1 MRGAGLRTP
10 RAPVRIWVETLKR
23 IAPVLSNSD
32 ANDVVLFGSQAM
44 SIYTRRALASKDLDL
59 LVPGIT
65 IRVLEDLCDEF
76 TDAAGKRPVYDF
88 TVGQYSGRRYPVG
101 HIYLRHGSGYPLVVE
116 FFQTFLGFES
126 RRLTPFLRFKQKWGI
141 NIQVFSPEAIIGTR
155 LSFRPPERVTKFNA
169 VRLSRF
175 IRTLGKS
182 VDWLVVNSFLDAFQ
196 LRAVAVEN
204 IEELR
209 AKRISIPGSSNVLA
223 AATSDQDRSE
233 G

>member
-1 MRGAGLRTP
+1 LRAPRTP
-10 RAPVRIWVETLKR
+10 ARIWVETLKR
-23 IAPVLSNSD
+23 IAPVLSKSD

-44 SIYTRRALASKDLDL
+44 SVYTQRALASKDLDL
-59 LVPGIT
+59 IVPGIT
-65 IRVLEDLCDEF
+65 IRVLEDLSDEF

-126 RRLTPFLRFKQKWGI
+126 RRLTPFLTFRQKWGI
-141 NIQVFSPEAIIGTR
+141 NVQVLVPEAIIGTR
-155 LSFRPPERVTKFNA
+155 LSFRPPERVTRFNA

-175 IRTLGKS
+175 IRTLGKG
-182 VDWLVVNSFLDAFQ
+182 VDWSVVNSFLDAFQ
-196 LRAVAVEN
+196 LRGTAIEN
-204 IEELR
+204 IEELH

-223 AATSDQDRSE
+223 AT
-233 G
+233 